1 MKTKFKL
8 IQALSI
14 ISAGLLFSTGTFAN
28 ELVNGDF
35 ELNPPT
41 SGFGNHIGH
50 PITPWVIGAGNP
62 TNIIRTDQGIS
73 STGQGP
79 RKDASST
86 ASGTI
91 RHYLDITNGSNELY
105 QTFKAKCTGNAVF
118 GGYFST
124 RQNRNA
130 TGSITLRNG
139 AGSTGSI
146 VGQSNSVVLPG
157 GNSTTDPWKFV
168 SYSSPVVAGNVYSL
182 VITMDNNINFDEA
195 FVGIKCNDVTDPSN
209 PGPFDPGPP
218 PIKPCDDVISTP
230 VYPRIQSQP
239 MSKSSPMK
247 ASPMKRR

>member
-14 ISAGLLFSTGTFAN
+14 MSAGLLFSTGAFAN

-50 PITPWVIGAGNP
+50 PITPWVIGAGSP

-79 RKDASST
+79 RKDASGT
-86 ASGTI
+86 ALGTI
-91 RHYLDITNGSNELY
+91 RHYLDITNGGNELY
-105 QTFKAKCTGNAVF
+105 QTFKAKCTGKAVF

-130 TGSITLRNG
+130 TGSVTLRNG
-139 AGSTGSI
+139 IGVTGSI
-146 VGQSNSVVLPG
+146 IGQVNSVVLPG

-168 SYSSPVVAGNVYSL
+168 NYSSPVVAGNVYSL

-209 PGPFDPGPP
+209 PGPFDPEPP
-218 PIKPCDDVISTP
+218 PIKPSDNVISTP
-230 VYPRIQSQP
+230 VYPRFKSEP
-239 MSKSSPMK
+239 LSKSAPMK
-247 ASPMKRR
+247 AVPMERR

>member
-14 ISAGLLFSTGTFAN
+14 ISAGLLFGTGAFAN

-50 PITPWVIGAGNP
+50 PITPWVIGAGSP
-62 TNIIRTDQGIS
+62 TNIIRTNQGIN
-73 STGQGP
+73 STGDGP
-79 RKDASST
+79 RKDASGT

-91 RHYLDITNGSNELY
+91 RHYLDITNGGNEFY
-105 QTFKAKCTGNAVF
+105 QTFKTKCSGLAVF

-139 AGSTGSI
+139 IGVTGSI
-146 VGQSNSVVLPG
+146 IGQSNPVVLPG

-168 SYSSPVVAGNVYSL
+168 NYSSPVVAGNVYSL

-195 FVGIKCNDVTDPSN
+195 FVEIKGCDGVTDPSN
-209 PGPFDPGPP
+209 PGPP
-218 PIKPCDDVISTP
+218 PIKPGDNVISTP
-230 VYPRIQSQP
+230 VYPRIKSQP
-239 MSKSSPMK
+239 LFKSAPMK
-247 ASPMKRR
+247 AAPMKRR